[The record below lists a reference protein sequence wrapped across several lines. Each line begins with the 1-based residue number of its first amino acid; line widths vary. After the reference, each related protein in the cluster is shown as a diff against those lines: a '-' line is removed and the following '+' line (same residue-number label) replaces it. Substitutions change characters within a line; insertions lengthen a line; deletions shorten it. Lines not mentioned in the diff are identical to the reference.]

1 MESAMSEPDHQV
13 PPHLPWSRLTL
24 EQRFRLTPL
33 IIAYARAARTQ
44 AMQDLL
50 RGLFRPLRRVPFVMA
65 AGWRAV
71 ALWHTRRRAMR
82 ELNEFDDRALHDMG
96 IRRSEIEAAVF
107 GRRH

>member
-1 MESAMSEPDHQV
+1 MESAMREPEHDVSQ
-13 PPHLPWSRLTL
+13 LPWSRLTAEL
-24 EQRFRLTPL
+24 RFRLTRL
-33 IIAYARAARTQ
+33 IIAQARAARTR
-44 AMQDLL
+44 AMQGLLL
-50 RGLFRPLRRVPFVMA
+50 RLFRLLLRIPFTIV